1 MDFIVL
7 MGLLFVLG
15 LILARYKPGAS
26 LDQIKNAPNDEH
38 QIPTFV
44 ALHEPPSHH

>member
-7 MGLLFVLG
+7 MGLLFALG
-15 LILARYKPGAS
+15 LILARFKTGPS
-26 LDQIKNAPNDEH
+26 LDQIKNAPYDKH

-44 ALHEPPSHH
+44 ALLEPPSHH

>member
-1 MDFIVL
+1 MEFLVS
-7 MGLLFVLG
+7 MGLLFALG
-15 LILARYKPGAS
+15 LILARYKPGVS
-26 LDQIKNAPNDEH
+26 FDQIKNAPYEEH